1 MASHIDKPFLDPQKR
16 VDAMVADLARR
27 VRYDG
32 LVTHTGIE
40 QFKGTTDDNGI
51 PTIWW
56 ETEAATVARDYEFMQ
71 RTRPIQFDD
80 IFRTKVPIRVDQHM
94 TQGVRTLPEQEFFDE
109 IQYSTD
115 VTPVASQAV
124 ADKLSAKIETAFIAK
139 YANADTSLKIT
150 NLALTASGDADGKT
164 LPKQLLAIKSVA
176 DTNGMPRLGRLLVAG
191 ANAYIHIAA
200 SQAMKDYDLSA
211 ATTLW
216 RTGVA
221 GMLVGGAELVDGTGL
236 LGDNE
241 FALVH
246 PSWAVMPTGAGSL
259 PLDGQGVE
267 WARKSSVD
275 GYEIRLQKGYSLDYD
290 QGGQVIHTYWK
301 INSINDEIQ
310 RHTRESAAAANDGS
324 ERGDPVIT
332 DNAFVSTGKS
342 VRFMKGTFTP
352 A

>member
-1 MASHIDKPFLDPQKR
+1 VASHIDKPFLDPQKR

-40 QFKGTTDDNGI
+40 AFKGTTDDNGI
-51 PTIWW
+51 PTLWW
-56 ETEAATVARDYEFMQ
+56 ETDAATVARDYEFMQ

-80 IFRTKVPIRVDQHM
+80 IFRTKIPVRVDQHM

-109 IQYSTD
+109 IKYGTD

-124 ADKLSAKIETAFIAK
+124 ADKLSAKIETAFINK

-150 NLALTASGDADGKT
+150 DLSIDANDPNLPG
-164 LPKQLLAIKSVA
+164 QLLRMKKVA
-176 DTNGMPRLGRLLVAG
+176 DSNGMPRLGRLLVAG
-191 ANAYIHIAA
+191 ANAYVHIAT
-200 SQAMKDYDLSA
+200 SQAMKDYDLQA
-211 ATTLW
+211 AATLW

-221 GMLVGGAELVDGTGL
+221 GMLVGGAELVDGGDL
-236 LGDNE
+236 LDDNE

-301 INSINDEIQ
+301 INSVDDEIE
-310 RHTRESAAAANDGS
+310 RHTRESAETANDGS

-332 DNAFVSTGKS
+332 DNALNLTGKS
-342 VRFMKGTFTP
+342 VRFMKGAFVEETG
-352 A
+352 